1 MKGKIKVS
9 HTIEVDNVETRD
21 YVIWAKKDGLF
32 IEHKAD
38 QLALGIGENSV
49 SIGIRARRPGHDH
62 SNYVRITVENVIE
75 NSYPDPSARNVKME
89 YKPILIKIKGELGD
103 ETIIRVDEYG
113 NVKISKSGGRVR
125 NGGCKIREGL

>member
-1 MKGKIKVS
+1 MKGKITQIV
-9 HTIEVDNVETRD
+9 EVDRIETKD
-21 YVIWAKKDGLF
+21 YVIRAKKDGLF

-49 SIGIRARRPGHDH
+49 SMGIRARRPGHDH

-75 NSYPDPSARNVKME
+75 NSYPDPSMRASEAE
-89 YKPILIKIKGELGD
+89 YKPIQIRVRGDLGD

-113 NVKISKSGGRVR
+113 SIEISKIGKGG
-125 NGGCKIREGL
+125 E